1 MTDEN
6 SANKFIKAVA
16 EWDKDMVYK
25 ATTIDG
31 KIFKSKG
38 YDNAKVEFD
47 KREFRQFNNQI
58 KRTRF

>member
-1 MTDEN
+1 MADEN

-16 EWDKDMVYK
+16 KWDKDMVYK

-38 YDNAKVEFD
+38 YDYVEM
-47 KREFRQFNNQI
+47 EFNQRQFTNANRET
-58 KRTRF
+58 KNS

>member
-6 SANKFIKAVA
+6 DANKFIKGVA
-16 EWDKDMVYK
+16 KWDKDMVYK

-38 YDNAKVEFD
+38 YDNAEMEFN
-47 KREFRQFNNQI
+47 KRQSSYAVRQA
-58 KRTRF
+58 KKS

>member
-6 SANKFIKAVA
+6 DANKFIKAVA
-16 EWDKDMVYK
+16 KWDKDMVYK

-38 YDNAKVEFD
+38 YDNAEMEFN
-47 KREFRQFNNQI
+47 KRQSSYAVRQA
-58 KRTRF
+58 KRS